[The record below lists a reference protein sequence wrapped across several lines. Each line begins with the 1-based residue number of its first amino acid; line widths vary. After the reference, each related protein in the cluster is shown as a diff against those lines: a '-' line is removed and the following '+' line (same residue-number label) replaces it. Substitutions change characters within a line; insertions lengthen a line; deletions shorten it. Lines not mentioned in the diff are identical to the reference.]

1 MKPAI
6 PLSGRALALLL
17 AVLVVTAGLGSAQAE
32 EYRTFTDTKGRT
44 LEALVVSK
52 TDTTVSL
59 LIKGREGPAEVPL
72 KVLSRKDREFLKS
85 WIRPEVPSAALK
97 KIFLKKCRTL
107 TVRELLELRGYES
120 FKFTF
125 ANNSLIIP
133 GLLNGKKARFL
144 VDTGAHNT
152 ILHDAFAKEAGC
164 KMGPYDE
171 VVAGVGGTAPA
182 AYTKV
187 DRIQLG
193 ETLLLDKKILCTD
206 LTNGL
211 PEGSKLKEDAIIGGG
226 VLARLDAVISYR
238 ERLIFLR
245 PDLGDKPEVKG
256 VDAEA
261 EDKDSQFDFRIFK
274 LKDGST
280 IRGKLVA
287 KNESGTG
294 ITIELVNG
302 EKRGFTVDRFKPEDE
317 LLMRRWSKDAVAFEK
332 NCKDLTVRDLLTMRG
347 YQSFDTERKGNHIYV
362 DGSLNGDDAKFLVDT
377 GADGSL
383 FNVELANR
391 YRCEVGAM
399 DQWVYGIG
407 GRAPAAVTK
416 FKSVVV
422 GKTVIENRRILS
434 AEFSSRDS
442 VGIYGGD
449 FMRELDAVI
458 TYREMRLFLRQ
469 R

>member
-1 MKPAI
+1 MKI
-6 PLSGRALALLL
+6 LSSRILVLLFAGL
-17 AVLVVTAGLGSAQAE
+17 AVAAGLLFAE
-32 EYRTFTDTKGRT
+32 EEGYRTFTDAKGRT
-44 LEALVVSK
+44 LETIVVSK
-52 TDTTVSL
+52 TDTAVNL
-59 LIKGREGPAEVPL
+59 LIKGRENPIEVAL
-72 KVLSRKDREFLKS
+72 KLLSSKDQAFLKS
-85 WIRPEVPSAALK
+85 WVPPKVPSAELK
-97 KIFLKKCRTL
+97 KLFLKTCRTL

-164 KMGPYDE
+164 RMGPYDE

-193 ETLLLDKKILCTD
+193 ETVLLGKKLLCTD

-211 PEGSKLKEDAIIGGG
+211 PAGSKLKEDAIIGGEL
-226 VLARLDAVISYR
+226 LARLDAVISYR

-245 PDLGDKPEVKG
+245 PDLGDKPEV
-256 VDAEA
+256 AEVGEKA
-261 EDKDSQFDFRIFK
+261 GEKESQFDFRIFK
-274 LKDGST
+274 LKDGTT

-302 EKRGFTVDRFKPEDE
+302 ENRGFTVDRFKPDDE
-317 LLMRRWSKDAVAFEK
+317 LLIRRWSEDAVAFER
-332 NCKDLTVRDLLTMRG
+332 NCRDLTVKDLLNIRS
-347 YQSFDTERKGNHIYV
+347 YQSFETERKGNHIYV
-362 DGSLNGDDAKFLVDT
+362 EGALNGQKAKFLVDT

-383 FNVELANR
+383 FNIGSANQ
-391 YRCEVGAM
+391 YRCEVGPM

-416 FKSVVV
+416 FKSIAV
-422 GKTVIENRRILS
+422 GKTLIENRRILS
-434 AEFSSRDS
+434 SDFSSRNS

>member
-1 MKPAI
+1 MKILSHRILVLFFASFAVAVGIVPAEDE
-6 PLSGRALALLL
+6 G
-17 AVLVVTAGLGSAQAE
+17 
-32 EYRTFTDTKGRT
+32 YRTFTDIKGRT
-44 LEALVVSK
+44 LEAIVVSK
-52 TDTTVSL
+52 TDTAVNL
-59 LIKGREGPAEVPL
+59 LIKGRVNPTEVAL
-72 KVLSRKDREFLKS
+72 KVLSRKDQEFLRS
-85 WIRPEVPSAALK
+85 WVPPEVPSTELK
-97 KIFLKKCRTL
+97 KLFLQKCRTL

-164 KMGPYDE
+164 RMGPYDE

-193 ETLLLDKKILCTD
+193 ETLLLDKKLLCTD

-211 PEGSKLKEDAIIGGG
+211 PAGSKPKEDAIIGGG
-226 VLARLDAVISYR
+226 LLARLDAVISYR

-245 PDLGDKPEVKG
+245 PDLGDKPEVG
-256 VDAEA
+256 DDQAGP
-261 EDKDSQFDFRIFK
+261 KDSQFDFRIFK
-274 LKDGST
+274 LKDGTT

-302 EKRGFTVDRFKPEDE
+302 DKRGFTVDRFKPDDE
-317 LLMRRWSKDAVAFEK
+317 LLIRRWSEDAVAFER
-332 NCKDLTVRDLLTMRG
+332 NCRDLTVKDLLNIRS
-347 YQSFDTERKGNHIYV
+347 YQSFETERKGNHIYV
-362 DGSLNGDDAKFLVDT
+362 EGALNGQKAKFLVDT

-383 FNVELANR
+383 FNIGSANQ
-391 YRCEVGAM
+391 YRCEVGPM

-416 FKSVVV
+416 FKSIAV
-422 GKTVIENRRILS
+422 GKTLIENRRILS
-434 AEFSSRDS
+434 ADFSSRNS

>member
-1 MKPAI
+1 MKI
-6 PLSGRALALLL
+6 LSSRILVLLFAGLAVAAGLLL
-17 AVLVVTAGLGSAQAE
+17 AE
-32 EYRTFTDTKGRT
+32 EEGYRTFTDAKGRT
-44 LEALVVSK
+44 LEAIVVSK
-52 TDTTVSL
+52 TDTAVNL
-59 LIKGREGPAEVPL
+59 LIKGRENPVEVAL
-72 KVLSRKDREFLKS
+72 KLLSSKDQAFLKS
-85 WIRPEVPSAALK
+85 WVPPKVPSAELK
-97 KIFLKKCRTL
+97 KLFLKQCRTL

-164 KMGPYDE
+164 RMGPYDE

-193 ETLLLDKKILCTD
+193 ETLLLDKKLLCTD

-211 PEGSKLKEDAIIGGG
+211 PAGSKPKEDAIIGGEL
-226 VLARLDAVISYR
+226 LARLDAVISYR

-245 PDLGDKPEVKG
+245 PDLGDKPEVANLDEKAG
-256 VDAEA
+256 EK
-261 EDKDSQFDFRIFK
+261 ESQFDFRIFK
-274 LKDGST
+274 LKDGTT

-302 EKRGFTVDRFKPEDE
+302 ENRGFTVDRFKPDDE
-317 LLMRRWSKDAVAFEK
+317 LLIRRWSEDAVAFER
-332 NCKDLTVRDLLTMRG
+332 NCRDLTVKDLLNIRS
-347 YQSFDTERKGNHIYV
+347 YQSFETERKGNHIYV
-362 DGSLNGDDAKFLVDT
+362 EGALNGQKAKFLVDT

-383 FNVELANR
+383 FNIGSANQ
-391 YRCEVGAM
+391 YRCEVGPM

-416 FKSVVV
+416 FKSVAV
-422 GKTVIENRRILS
+422 GKTLIENRRILS
-434 AEFSSRDS
+434 ADFSSRNS

>member
-1 MKPAI
+1 MKI
-6 PLSGRALALLL
+6 LSSRILVLLFAGL
-17 AVLVVTAGLGSAQAE
+17 AVAAGLLFAE
-32 EYRTFTDTKGRT
+32 EEGYRTFTDAKGRT
-44 LEALVVSK
+44 LEAIVVSK
-52 TDTTVSL
+52 TDTAVNL
-59 LIKGREGPAEVPL
+59 LIKGRENPIEVAL
-72 KVLSRKDREFLKS
+72 KLLSSKDQAFLKS
-85 WIRPEVPSAALK
+85 WVPPKVPSAELK
-97 KIFLKKCRTL
+97 KLFLKTCRTL

-164 KMGPYDE
+164 RMGPYDE

-193 ETLLLDKKILCTD
+193 ETVLLGKKLLCTD

-211 PEGSKLKEDAIIGGG
+211 PAGSKLKEDAIIGGEL
-226 VLARLDAVISYR
+226 LARLDAVISYR

-245 PDLGDKPEVKG
+245 PDLGDKPEV
-256 VDAEA
+256 AEVGEKA
-261 EDKDSQFDFRIFK
+261 GEKESQFDFRIFK
-274 LKDGST
+274 LKDGTT

-302 EKRGFTVDRFKPEDE
+302 ENRGFTVDRFKPDDE
-317 LLMRRWSKDAVAFEK
+317 LLIRRWSEDAVAFER
-332 NCKDLTVRDLLTMRG
+332 NCRDLTVKDLLNIRS
-347 YQSFDTERKGNHIYV
+347 YQSFETERKGNHIYV
-362 DGSLNGDDAKFLVDT
+362 EGALNGQKAKFLVDT

-383 FNVELANR
+383 FNIGSANQ
-391 YRCEVGAM
+391 YRCEVGPM

-416 FKSVVV
+416 FKSIAV
-422 GKTVIENRRILS
+422 GKTLIENRRILS
-434 AEFSSRDS
+434 SDFSSRNS

>member
-1 MKPAI
+1 MKI
-6 PLSGRALALLL
+6 LSSRILVLLFAGL
-17 AVLVVTAGLGSAQAE
+17 AVAAGLLFAE
-32 EYRTFTDTKGRT
+32 EEGYRTFTDAKGRT
-44 LEALVVSK
+44 LEAIVVSK
-52 TDTTVSL
+52 TDTAVNL
-59 LIKGREGPAEVPL
+59 LIKGRENPIEVAL
-72 KVLSRKDREFLKS
+72 KLLSSKDQAFLKS
-85 WIRPEVPSAALK
+85 WVPPKVPSAELK
-97 KIFLKKCRTL
+97 KLFLKTCRTL

-164 KMGPYDE
+164 RMGPYDE

-193 ETLLLDKKILCTD
+193 ETLLLGKKLLCTD

-211 PEGSKLKEDAIIGGG
+211 PAGSKLKEDAIIGGEL
-226 VLARLDAVISYR
+226 LARLDAVISYR

-245 PDLGDKPEVKG
+245 PDLGDKPEV
-256 VDAEA
+256 AEVGEKA
-261 EDKDSQFDFRIFK
+261 GEKESQFDFRIFK
-274 LKDGST
+274 LKDGTT

-302 EKRGFTVDRFKPEDE
+302 ENRGFTVDRFKPDDE
-317 LLMRRWSKDAVAFEK
+317 LLIRRWSEDAVAFER
-332 NCKDLTVRDLLTMRG
+332 NCRDLTVKDLLNIRS
-347 YQSFDTERKGNHIYV
+347 YQSFETERKGNHIYV
-362 DGSLNGDDAKFLVDT
+362 EGALNGQKAKFLVDT

-383 FNVELANR
+383 FNIGSANQ
-391 YRCEVGAM
+391 YRCEVGPM

-416 FKSVVV
+416 FKSIAV
-422 GKTVIENRRILS
+422 GKTLIENRRILS
-434 AEFSSRDS
+434 SDFSSRNS

>member
-1 MKPAI
+1 MKI
-6 PLSGRALALLL
+6 LSSRILVLLFAGL
-17 AVLVVTAGLGSAQAE
+17 AVAAGLLFAE
-32 EYRTFTDTKGRT
+32 EEGYRTFTDARGRT
-44 LEALVVSK
+44 LEAIVVSK
-52 TDTTVSL
+52 TDTAVNL
-59 LIKGREGPAEVPL
+59 LIKGRENPIEVAL
-72 KVLSRKDREFLKS
+72 KLLSSKDQAFLKS
-85 WIRPEVPSAALK
+85 WVPPKVPSAELK
-97 KIFLKKCRTL
+97 KLFLKTCRTL

-164 KMGPYDE
+164 RMGPYDE

-193 ETLLLDKKILCTD
+193 ETVLLGKKLLCTD

-211 PEGSKLKEDAIIGGG
+211 PAGSKLKEDAIIGGEL
-226 VLARLDAVISYR
+226 LARLDAVISYR

-245 PDLGDKPEVKG
+245 PDLGDKPEV
-256 VDAEA
+256 AEVGEKA
-261 EDKDSQFDFRIFK
+261 GEKESQFDFRIFK
-274 LKDGST
+274 LKDGTT

-302 EKRGFTVDRFKPEDE
+302 ENRGFTVDRFKPDDE
-317 LLMRRWSKDAVAFEK
+317 LLIRRWSEDAVAFER
-332 NCKDLTVRDLLTMRG
+332 NCRDLTVKDLLNIRS
-347 YQSFDTERKGNHIYV
+347 YQSFETERKGNHIYV
-362 DGSLNGDDAKFLVDT
+362 EGALNGQKAKFLVDT

-383 FNVELANR
+383 FNIGSANQ
-391 YRCEVGAM
+391 YRCEVGPM

-416 FKSVVV
+416 FKSIAV
-422 GKTVIENRRILS
+422 GKTLIENRRILS
-434 AEFSSRDS
+434 SDFSSRNS

>member
-1 MKPAI
+1 MKI
-6 PLSGRALALLL
+6 LSSRILVLLFAGL
-17 AVLVVTAGLGSAQAE
+17 AVAAGLLFAE
-32 EYRTFTDTKGRT
+32 EEGYRTFTDAKGRT
-44 LEALVVSK
+44 LEAIVVSK
-52 TDTTVSL
+52 TDTAVNL
-59 LIKGREGPAEVPL
+59 LIKGRENPIEVAL
-72 KVLSRKDREFLKS
+72 KLLSSKDQAFLKS
-85 WIRPEVPSAALK
+85 WVPPKVPSAELK
-97 KIFLKKCRTL
+97 KLFLKTCRTL

-164 KMGPYDE
+164 RMGPYDE

-193 ETLLLDKKILCTD
+193 ETVLLGKKLLCTD

-211 PEGSKLKEDAIIGGG
+211 PAGSKLKEDAIIGGEL
-226 VLARLDAVISYR
+226 LARLDAVISYR

-245 PDLGDKPEVKG
+245 PDLGDKPEV
-256 VDAEA
+256 AEVGEKA
-261 EDKDSQFDFRIFK
+261 GEKESQFDFRIFK
-274 LKDGST
+274 LKDGTT

-302 EKRGFTVDRFKPEDE
+302 ENRGFTVDRFKPDDE
-317 LLMRRWSKDAVAFEK
+317 LLIRRWSEDAVAFER
-332 NCKDLTVRDLLTMRG
+332 NCRDLTVKDLLNIRS
-347 YQSFDTERKGNHIYV
+347 YQSFETERKGNHIYV
-362 DGSLNGDDAKFLVDT
+362 EGALNGQKAKFLVDT

-383 FNVELANR
+383 FNIGSANQ
-391 YRCEVGAM
+391 YRCEVGPM

-407 GRAPAAVTK
+407 DRAPAAVTK
-416 FKSVVV
+416 FKSIAV
-422 GKTVIENRRILS
+422 GKTLIENRRILS
-434 AEFSSRDS
+434 SDFSSRNS

>member
-1 MKPAI
+1 MKI
-6 PLSGRALALLL
+6 LSSRILVLLFAGL
-17 AVLVVTAGLGSAQAE
+17 AVAAGLLFAE
-32 EYRTFTDTKGRT
+32 EEGYRTFTDAKGRT
-44 LEALVVSK
+44 LEAIVVSK
-52 TDTTVSL
+52 TDTAVNL
-59 LIKGREGPAEVPL
+59 LIKGRENPVEVAL
-72 KVLSRKDREFLKS
+72 KLLSSKDQAFLKS
-85 WIRPEVPSAALK
+85 WVPPKVPSAELK
-97 KIFLKKCRTL
+97 KLFLKTCRTL

-164 KMGPYDE
+164 RMGPYDE

-193 ETLLLDKKILCTD
+193 ETVLLGKKLLCTD

-211 PEGSKLKEDAIIGGG
+211 PAGSKLKEDAIIGGEL
-226 VLARLDAVISYR
+226 LARLDAVISYR

-245 PDLGDKPEVKG
+245 PDLGDKPEVADVGEKAG
-256 VDAEA
+256 EK
-261 EDKDSQFDFRIFK
+261 ESQFDFRIFK
-274 LKDGST
+274 LKDGTT

-302 EKRGFTVDRFKPEDE
+302 ENRGFTVDRFKPDDE
-317 LLMRRWSKDAVAFEK
+317 LLIRRWSEDAVAFER
-332 NCKDLTVRDLLTMRG
+332 NCRDLTVKDLLNIRS
-347 YQSFDTERKGNHIYV
+347 YQSFETERKGNHIYV
-362 DGSLNGDDAKFLVDT
+362 EGALNGQKAKFLVDT

-383 FNVELANR
+383 FNIGSANQ
-391 YRCEVGAM
+391 YRCEVGPM

-416 FKSVVV
+416 FKSIAV
-422 GKTVIENRRILS
+422 GKTLIENRRILS
-434 AEFSSRDS
+434 SDFSSRNS

>member
-1 MKPAI
+1 MKI
-6 PLSGRALALLL
+6 LSSRILVLLFAGL
-17 AVLVVTAGLGSAQAE
+17 AVAAGLLFAE
-32 EYRTFTDTKGRT
+32 EEGYRTFTDAKGRT
-44 LEALVVSK
+44 LEAIVVSK
-52 TDTTVSL
+52 TDTAVNL
-59 LIKGREGPAEVPL
+59 LIKGRENPVEVAL
-72 KVLSRKDREFLKS
+72 KLLSSKDQAFLKS
-85 WIRPEVPSAALK
+85 WVPPKVPSAELK
-97 KIFLKKCRTL
+97 KLFLKTCRTL

-164 KMGPYDE
+164 RMGPYDE

-193 ETLLLDKKILCTD
+193 ETLLLGKKLLCTD

-211 PEGSKLKEDAIIGGG
+211 PAGSKLKEDAIIGGEL
-226 VLARLDAVISYR
+226 LARLDAVISYR

-245 PDLGDKPEVKG
+245 PDLGDKPEVADVGEKAG
-256 VDAEA
+256 EK
-261 EDKDSQFDFRIFK
+261 ESQFDFRIFK
-274 LKDGST
+274 LKDGTT

-302 EKRGFTVDRFKPEDE
+302 ENRGFTVDRFKPDDE
-317 LLMRRWSKDAVAFEK
+317 LLIRRWSEDAVAFER
-332 NCKDLTVRDLLTMRG
+332 NCRDLTVKDLLNIRS
-347 YQSFDTERKGNHIYV
+347 YQSFETERKGNHIYV
-362 DGSLNGDDAKFLVDT
+362 EGALNGQKAKFLVDT

-383 FNVELANR
+383 FNIGSANQ
-391 YRCEVGAM
+391 YRCEVGPM

-416 FKSVVV
+416 FKSIAV
-422 GKTVIENRRILS
+422 GKTLIENRRILS
-434 AEFSSRDS
+434 SDFSSRNS

>member
-1 MKPAI
+1 MKI
-6 PLSGRALALLL
+6 LSSRILVLLFAGL
-17 AVLVVTAGLGSAQAE
+17 AVAAGLLFAE
-32 EYRTFTDTKGRT
+32 EEGYRTFTDAKGRT
-44 LEALVVSK
+44 LEAIVVSK
-52 TDTTVSL
+52 TDTAVNL
-59 LIKGREGPAEVPL
+59 LIKGRENPVEVAL
-72 KVLSRKDREFLKS
+72 KLLSSKDQAFLKS
-85 WIRPEVPSAALK
+85 WVPPKVPSAELK
-97 KIFLKKCRTL
+97 KLFLKTCRTL

-164 KMGPYDE
+164 RMGPYDE

-193 ETLLLDKKILCTD
+193 ETVLLGKKLLCTD

-211 PEGSKLKEDAIIGGG
+211 PAGSKLKEDAIIGGEL
-226 VLARLDAVISYR
+226 LARLDAVISYR

-245 PDLGDKPEVKG
+245 PDLGDKPEVADVGEKAGEKG
-256 VDAEA
+256 
-261 EDKDSQFDFRIFK
+261 SQFDFRIFK
-274 LKDGST
+274 LKDGTT

-302 EKRGFTVDRFKPEDE
+302 ENRGFTVDRFKPDDE
-317 LLMRRWSKDAVAFEK
+317 LLIRRWSEDAVAFER
-332 NCKDLTVRDLLTMRG
+332 NCRDLTVKDLLNIRS
-347 YQSFDTERKGNHIYV
+347 YQSFETERKGNHIYV
-362 DGSLNGDDAKFLVDT
+362 EGALNGQKAKFLVDT

-383 FNVELANR
+383 FNIGSANQ
-391 YRCEVGAM
+391 YRCEVGPM

-416 FKSVVV
+416 FKSIAV
-422 GKTVIENRRILS
+422 GKTLIENRRILS
-434 AEFSSRDS
+434 SDFSSRNS

>member
-1 MKPAI
+1 MKI
-6 PLSGRALALLL
+6 LSSRILVLLFAGL
-17 AVLVVTAGLGSAQAE
+17 AVAAGLLFAE
-32 EYRTFTDTKGRT
+32 EEGYRTFTDAKGRT
-44 LEALVVSK
+44 LEAIVVSK
-52 TDTTVSL
+52 TDTAVNL
-59 LIKGREGPAEVPL
+59 LIKGRENPVEVAL
-72 KVLSRKDREFLKS
+72 KLLSSKDQAFLKS
-85 WIRPEVPSAALK
+85 WVPPKVPSAELK
-97 KIFLKKCRTL
+97 KLFLKTCRTL

-164 KMGPYDE
+164 RMGPYDE

-193 ETLLLDKKILCTD
+193 ETLLLGKKLLCTD

-211 PEGSKLKEDAIIGGG
+211 PAGSKLKEDAIIGGEL
-226 VLARLDAVISYR
+226 LARLDAVISYR

-245 PDLGDKPEVKG
+245 PDLGDKPEV
-256 VDAEA
+256 AEVGEKA
-261 EDKDSQFDFRIFK
+261 GEKESQFDFRIFK
-274 LKDGST
+274 LKDGTT

-302 EKRGFTVDRFKPEDE
+302 ENRGFTVDRFKPDDE
-317 LLMRRWSKDAVAFEK
+317 LLIRRWSEDAVAFER
-332 NCKDLTVRDLLTMRG
+332 NCRDLTVKDLLNIRS
-347 YQSFDTERKGNHIYV
+347 YQSFETERKGNHIYV
-362 DGSLNGDDAKFLVDT
+362 EGALNGQKAKFLVDT

-383 FNVELANR
+383 FNIGSANQ
-391 YRCEVGAM
+391 YRCEVGPM

-416 FKSVVV
+416 FKSVAV
-422 GKTVIENRRILS
+422 GKTLIENRRILS
-434 AEFSSRDS
+434 SDFSSRNS

>member
-1 MKPAI
+1 MKNI
-6 PLSGRALALLL
+6 SLLSYRLIALLF
-17 AVLVVTAGLGSAQAE
+17 ATLVGGAGLVPAE
-32 EYRTFTDTKGRT
+32 GEGYRTFTDARGRT
-44 LEALVVSK
+44 LEAIVVSK
-52 TDTTVSL
+52 TDTAVNL
-59 LIKGREGPAEVPL
+59 LIKGRENPIEVAL
-72 KVLSRKDREFLKS
+72 KLLSSKDQAFLKS
-85 WIRPEVPSAALK
+85 WMPPEVPSAELK
-97 KIFLKKCRTL
+97 KIFLQKCQTL

-164 KMGPYDE
+164 RMGPYDE
-171 VVAGVGGTAPA
+171 IVAGVGGTAPA

-193 ETLLLDKKILCTD
+193 ETLILGKKLLCTD

-211 PEGSKLKEDAIIGGG
+211 PAGSKPKEDAIIGGEL
-226 VLARLDAVISYR
+226 LARLDAVISYR

-245 PDLGDKPEVKG
+245 PDLGDKPEAGDVGAKIG
-256 VDAEA
+256 G
-261 EDKDSQFDFRIFK
+261 KDTQFDFRIFK
-274 LKDGST
+274 LKDGTT

-317 LLMRRWSKDAVAFEK
+317 LLIRRWSEEAVAFER
-332 NCKDLTVRDLLTMRG
+332 NCRDLTVKDLLNIRN
-347 YQSFDTERKGNHIYV
+347 YQSFETERKGNHIYV
-362 DGSLNGDDAKFLVDT
+362 EGALNGDKAKFLVDT

-383 FNVELANR
+383 FNIGSANQ
-391 YRCEVGAM
+391 YRCEVGPM

-416 FKSVVV
+416 FKSIAV
-422 GKTVIENRRILS
+422 GKTLIENRRILS
-434 AEFSSRDS
+434 ADFSSRDS

>member
-1 MKPAI
+1 MKI
-6 PLSGRALALLL
+6 LSSRILVLLFAGL
-17 AVLVVTAGLGSAQAE
+17 AVAAGLLFAE
-32 EYRTFTDTKGRT
+32 EEGYRTFTDAKGRT
-44 LEALVVSK
+44 LEAIVVSK
-52 TDTTVSL
+52 TDTAVNL
-59 LIKGREGPAEVPL
+59 LIKGRENPVEVAL
-72 KVLSRKDREFLKS
+72 KLLSSKDQAFLKS
-85 WIRPEVPSAALK
+85 WVPPKVPSAELK
-97 KIFLKKCRTL
+97 KLFLKQCRTL

-164 KMGPYDE
+164 RMGPYDE

-193 ETLLLDKKILCTD
+193 ETLLLDKKLLCTD

-211 PEGSKLKEDAIIGGG
+211 PAGSKPKEDAIIGGEL
-226 VLARLDAVISYR
+226 LARLDAVISYR

-245 PDLGDKPEVKG
+245 PDLGDKPEVANLDEKAG
-256 VDAEA
+256 EK
-261 EDKDSQFDFRIFK
+261 ESQFDFRIFK
-274 LKDGST
+274 LKDGTT

-302 EKRGFTVDRFKPEDE
+302 ENRGFTVDRFKPDDE
-317 LLMRRWSKDAVAFEK
+317 LLIRRWSEDAVAFER
-332 NCKDLTVRDLLTMRG
+332 NCRDLTVKDLLNIRS
-347 YQSFDTERKGNHIYV
+347 YQSFETERKGNHIYV
-362 DGSLNGDDAKFLVDT
+362 EGALNGQKAKFLVDT

-383 FNVELANR
+383 FNIGSANQ
-391 YRCEVGAM
+391 YRCEVGPM

-416 FKSVVV
+416 FKSIAV
-422 GKTVIENRRILS
+422 GKTLIENRRILS
-434 AEFSSRDS
+434 ADFSSRNS

>member
-1 MKPAI
+1 MKNI
-6 PLSGRALALLL
+6 SLLSYRLIALLF
-17 AVLVVTAGLGSAQAE
+17 AALVGGAGLVPAE
-32 EYRTFTDTKGRT
+32 GEGYRTFTDAKGRT
-44 LEALVVSK
+44 LEAIVVSK
-52 TDTTVSL
+52 TDTAVNL
-59 LIKGREGPAEVPL
+59 LIKGRENPIEVAL
-72 KVLSRKDREFLKS
+72 KVLSSEDQAFLKN
-85 WIRPEVPSAALK
+85 WMPPEVPSAELK
-97 KIFLKKCRTL
+97 KLFLQKCRTL

-164 KMGPYDE
+164 RMGPYDE

-193 ETLLLDKKILCTD
+193 ETLILGKKLLCTD

-211 PEGSKLKEDAIIGGG
+211 PAGSKPKEDAIIGGEL
-226 VLARLDAVISYR
+226 LARLDAVISYR

-245 PDLGDKPEVKG
+245 PDLGDKPEVGDLGAKIG
-256 VDAEA
+256 E
-261 EDKDSQFDFRIFK
+261 KDTQFDFRIFK
-274 LKDGST
+274 LKDGTT

-317 LLMRRWSKDAVAFEK
+317 LLIRRWSEDAVAFER
-332 NCKDLTVRDLLTMRG
+332 NCRDLTVKDLLNIRS
-347 YQSFDTERKGNHIYV
+347 YQSFETERKGNHIYV
-362 DGSLNGDDAKFLVDT
+362 EGALNGDKAKFLVDT

-383 FNVELANR
+383 FNIGSANQ
-391 YRCEVGAM
+391 YRCEVGPM

-416 FKSVVV
+416 FKSIAV
-422 GKTVIENRRILS
+422 GKTLIENRRILS
-434 AEFSSRDS
+434 ADFSSRDS

-469 R
+469 K

>member
-1 MKPAI
+1 MKI
-6 PLSGRALALLL
+6 LSSRILVLLFAGL
-17 AVLVVTAGLGSAQAE
+17 AVAAGLLFAE
-32 EYRTFTDTKGRT
+32 EEGYRTFTDAKGRT
-44 LEALVVSK
+44 LEAIVVSK
-52 TDTTVSL
+52 TDTAVNL
-59 LIKGREGPAEVPL
+59 LIKGRENPIEVAL
-72 KVLSRKDREFLKS
+72 KVLSSEDQAFLKN
-85 WIRPEVPSAALK
+85 WMPPEVPSAELK
-97 KIFLKKCRTL
+97 KLFLQKCRTL

-164 KMGPYDE
+164 RMGPYDE

-193 ETLLLDKKILCTD
+193 ETLILGKKLLCTD

-211 PEGSKLKEDAIIGGG
+211 PAGSKPKEDAIIGGEL
-226 VLARLDAVISYR
+226 LARLDAVISYR

-245 PDLGDKPEVKG
+245 PDLGDKPEVGDLGAKIG
-256 VDAEA
+256 E
-261 EDKDSQFDFRIFK
+261 KDTQFDFRIFK
-274 LKDGST
+274 LKDGTT

-317 LLMRRWSKDAVAFEK
+317 LLIRRWSEDAVAFER
-332 NCKDLTVRDLLTMRG
+332 NCRDLTVKDLLNIRS
-347 YQSFDTERKGNHIYV
+347 YQSFETERKGNHIYV
-362 DGSLNGDDAKFLVDT
+362 EGALNGDKAKFLVDT

-383 FNVELANR
+383 FNIGSANQ
-391 YRCEVGAM
+391 YRCEVGPM

-416 FKSVVV
+416 FKSIAV
-422 GKTVIENRRILS
+422 GKTLIENRRILS
-434 AEFSSRDS
+434 ADFSSRDS

-469 R
+469 K

>member
-1 MKPAI
+1 MKI
-6 PLSGRALALLL
+6 LSSRILVLLFAGL
-17 AVLVVTAGLGSAQAE
+17 AVAAGLLFAE
-32 EYRTFTDTKGRT
+32 EEGYRTFTDAKGRT
-44 LEALVVSK
+44 LEAIVVSK
-52 TDTTVSL
+52 TDTAVNL
-59 LIKGREGPAEVPL
+59 LIKGRENPVEVAL
-72 KVLSRKDREFLKS
+72 KLLSSKDQAFLKS
-85 WIRPEVPSAALK
+85 WVPPKVPSAELK
-97 KIFLKKCRTL
+97 KLFLKTCRTL

-164 KMGPYDE
+164 RMGPYDE

-193 ETLLLDKKILCTD
+193 ETVLLGKKLLCTD

-211 PEGSKLKEDAIIGGG
+211 PAGSKLKEDAIIGGEL
-226 VLARLDAVISYR
+226 LARLDAVISYR

-245 PDLGDKPEVKG
+245 PDLGDKPEV
-256 VDAEA
+256 AEVGEKA
-261 EDKDSQFDFRIFK
+261 GEKESQFDFRIFK
-274 LKDGST
+274 LKDGTT

-302 EKRGFTVDRFKPEDE
+302 ENRGFTVDRFKPDDE
-317 LLMRRWSKDAVAFEK
+317 LLIRRWSEDAVAFER
-332 NCKDLTVRDLLTMRG
+332 NCRDLTVKDLLNIRS
-347 YQSFDTERKGNHIYV
+347 YQSFETERKGNHIYV
-362 DGSLNGDDAKFLVDT
+362 EGALNGQKAKFLVDT

-383 FNVELANR
+383 FNIGSANQ
-391 YRCEVGAM
+391 YRCEVGPM

-416 FKSVVV
+416 FKSIAV
-422 GKTVIENRRILS
+422 GKTLIENRRILS
-434 AEFSSRDS
+434 SDFSSRNS

>member
-1 MKPAI
+1 MKI
-6 PLSGRALALLL
+6 LSSRILVLLFAGL
-17 AVLVVTAGLGSAQAE
+17 AVAAGLLFAE
-32 EYRTFTDTKGRT
+32 EEGYRTFTDAKGRT
-44 LEALVVSK
+44 LEAIVVSK
-52 TDTTVSL
+52 TDTAVNL
-59 LIKGREGPAEVPL
+59 LIKGRENPIEVAL
-72 KVLSRKDREFLKS
+72 KLLSSKDQAFLKS
-85 WIRPEVPSAALK
+85 WVPPKVPSAELK
-97 KIFLKKCRTL
+97 KLFLKTCRTL

-164 KMGPYDE
+164 RMGPYDE

-193 ETLLLDKKILCTD
+193 ETLLLGKKLLCTD

-211 PEGSKLKEDAIIGGG
+211 PAGSKLKEDAIIGGEL
-226 VLARLDAVISYR
+226 LARLDAVISYR

-245 PDLGDKPEVKG
+245 PDLGDKPEVADVGEKAG
-256 VDAEA
+256 EK
-261 EDKDSQFDFRIFK
+261 ESQFDFRIFK
-274 LKDGST
+274 LKDGTT

-302 EKRGFTVDRFKPEDE
+302 ENRGFTVDRFKPDDE
-317 LLMRRWSKDAVAFEK
+317 LLIRRWSEDAVAFER
-332 NCKDLTVRDLLTMRG
+332 NCRDLTVKDLLNIRS
-347 YQSFDTERKGNHIYV
+347 YQSFETERKGNHIYV
-362 DGSLNGDDAKFLVDT
+362 EGALNGQKAKFLVDT

-383 FNVELANR
+383 FNIGSANQ
-391 YRCEVGAM
+391 YRCEVGPM

-416 FKSVVV
+416 FKSIAV
-422 GKTVIENRRILS
+422 GKTLIENRRILS
-434 AEFSSRDS
+434 SDFSSRNS

>member
-1 MKPAI
+1 MKI
-6 PLSGRALALLL
+6 LSSRILVLLFAGL
-17 AVLVVTAGLGSAQAE
+17 AVAAGLLFAE
-32 EYRTFTDTKGRT
+32 EEGYRTFTDAKGRT
-44 LEALVVSK
+44 LEAIVVSK
-52 TDTTVSL
+52 TDTAVNL
-59 LIKGREGPAEVPL
+59 LIKGRENPIEVAL
-72 KVLSRKDREFLKS
+72 KLLSSKDQAFLKS
-85 WIRPEVPSAALK
+85 WVPPKVPSAELK
-97 KIFLKKCRTL
+97 KLFLKTCRTL

-164 KMGPYDE
+164 RMGPYDE

-193 ETLLLDKKILCTD
+193 ETVLLGKKLLCTD

-211 PEGSKLKEDAIIGGG
+211 PAGSKLKEDAIIGGEL
-226 VLARLDAVISYR
+226 LARLDAVISYR

-245 PDLGDKPEVKG
+245 PDLGDKPEVADVGEKAG
-256 VDAEA
+256 EK
-261 EDKDSQFDFRIFK
+261 ESQFDFRIFK
-274 LKDGST
+274 LKDGTT

-302 EKRGFTVDRFKPEDE
+302 ENRGFTVDRFKPDDE
-317 LLMRRWSKDAVAFEK
+317 LLIRRWSEDAVAFER
-332 NCKDLTVRDLLTMRG
+332 NCRDLTVKDLLNIRS
-347 YQSFDTERKGNHIYV
+347 YQSFETERKGNHIYV
-362 DGSLNGDDAKFLVDT
+362 EGALNGQKAKFLVDT

-383 FNVELANR
+383 FNIGSANQ
-391 YRCEVGAM
+391 YRCEVGPM

-416 FKSVVV
+416 FKSIAV
-422 GKTVIENRRILS
+422 GKTLIENRRILS
-434 AEFSSRDS
+434 SDFSSRNS

>member
-1 MKPAI
+1 MKI
-6 PLSGRALALLL
+6 LSSRILVLLFAGL
-17 AVLVVTAGLGSAQAE
+17 AVAAGLLFAE
-32 EYRTFTDTKGRT
+32 EEGYRTFTDAKGRT
-44 LEALVVSK
+44 LEAIVVSK
-52 TDTTVSL
+52 TDTAVNL
-59 LIKGREGPAEVPL
+59 LIKGRENPVEVAL
-72 KVLSRKDREFLKS
+72 KLLSSKDQAFLKS
-85 WIRPEVPSAALK
+85 WAPPKVPSAELK
-97 KIFLKKCRTL
+97 KLFLKKCRTL

-164 KMGPYDE
+164 RMGPYDE

-193 ETLLLDKKILCTD
+193 ETLLLGKKLLCTD

-211 PEGSKLKEDAIIGGG
+211 PAGSKPKEDAIIGGEL
-226 VLARLDAVISYR
+226 LARLDAVISYR

-245 PDLGDKPEVKG
+245 PDLGDKPEVADVGEKG
-256 VDAEA
+256 GEK
-261 EDKDSQFDFRIFK
+261 ESQFDFRIFK
-274 LKDGST
+274 LKDGTT

-302 EKRGFTVDRFKPEDE
+302 EKRGFTVDRFKPDDE
-317 LLMRRWSKDAVAFEK
+317 LLIRRWSEDAVAFER
-332 NCKDLTVRDLLTMRG
+332 NCRDLTVKDLLNIRS
-347 YQSFDTERKGNHIYV
+347 YQSFETERKGNHIYV
-362 DGSLNGDDAKFLVDT
+362 EGALNGQKAKFLVDT

-383 FNVELANR
+383 FNIGSANQ
-391 YRCEVGAM
+391 YRCEVGPM

-416 FKSVVV
+416 FKSVAV
-422 GKTVIENRRILS
+422 GKTLIENRRILS
-434 AEFSSRDS
+434 SDFSSRNS

>member
-1 MKPAI
+1 MKRIHTFFGKGTP
-6 PLSGRALALLL
+6 LLL
-17 AVLVVTAGLGSAQAE
+17 AVLLILAGMAPAEDGS
-32 EYRTFTDTKGRT
+32 YRTFTDMKGRT
-44 LEALVVSK
+44 IEAIVVSK
-52 TDTTVSL
+52 TDTKVNL
-59 LIKGREGPAEVPL
+59 LIRGREDPTDVPL
-72 KVLSRKDREFLKS
+72 KLLSRKDQEFVKS
-85 WIRPEVPSAALK
+85 WEPPEVPSAALK
-97 KIFLKKCRTL
+97 NIFLKKCRNL

-211 PEGSKLKEDAIIGGG
+211 PEGSKPKEDAILGGG

-245 PDLGDKPEVKG
+245 PDLGDKPEVED
-256 VDAEA
+256 VDADVG
-261 EDKDSQFDFRIFK
+261 DKDSQFDFRIFK
-274 LKDGST
+274 LKDESV

-294 ITIELVNG
+294 VTIQLVNG
-302 EKRGFTVDRFKPEDE
+302 EKRGFTVDRFKPEDA

-332 NCKDLTVRDLLTMRG
+332 NCKDLSVQDLLNMRG
-347 YQSFDTERKGNHIYV
+347 YQSFDTERKGTHIYV
-362 DGSLNGDDAKFLVDT
+362 NGTLNGDDAKFLVDT

-383 FNVELANR
+383 FNVASAHE
-391 YRCEVGAM
+391 YKCEVGPM

-416 FKSVVV
+416 FESVAV
-422 GKTVIENRRILS
+422 GKTLIENRRILS
-434 AEFSSRDS
+434 ADFRSRDS
-442 VGIYGGD
+442 VGLYGGD

-469 R
+469 N